1 MDGMAALMAVAR
13 TMRVSYRPESE
24 AMLPLPLRRDRAESC
39 TMHSRLRWDST
50 GGL

>member
-24 AMLPLPLRRDRAESC
+24 AMLPLPQIVQSLAQCIADCAE
-39 TMHSRLRWDST
+39 TPPED
-50 GGL
+50 